1 MSSQRIHLLIF
12 VLGVAT
18 LTVQSIVLHRRG
30 VAQLGSTS
38 TLTNDATAASTRNG
52 IEAKPSE
59 STSQTANAGAAA
71 DYEPMKRPERLRVLA
86 AHSAFQL
93 IQPQSLEL
101 KEVVRDLLELTPEQA
116 NVLQDGISTL
126 LDDVRAEE
134 LKNAYVRVKS
144 DGSQEV
150 VVAPFDRGPLLRK
163 FRETLAPTIGS
174 DEADFCA
181 REALYDST
189 LAVGNKE
196 VRIYTLRGP
205 SKTETMAAMSGY
217 EQSAQYAERMKDRE
231 RLMISRGVYNRNSL
245 HKPEWEGEAGPP
257 FGGVLPSTTDYGPR
271 YRHLQEAMARLPRKT
286 E

>member
-1 MSSQRIHLLIF
+1 MSSRRIHVLIF

-30 VAQLGSTS
+30 VAQPIPAGTAG
-38 TLTNDATAASTRNG
+38 NDTTPASTG
-52 IEAKPSE
+52 HDPDAKRPE
-59 STSQTANAGAAA
+59 SHSSTANAGAYP
-71 DYEPMKRPERLRVLA
+71 DYVPMKRPERLRVLA
-86 AHSAFQL
+86 SHSAFQL
-93 IQPQSLEL
+93 IDTQSLEL
-101 KEVVRDLLELTPEQA
+101 KEIVRDLLELTPEQA
-116 NVLQDGISTL
+116 KTLQDSVSSL

-150 VVAPFDRGPLLRK
+150 VVTPFDRGPLLEK
-163 FRETLAPTIGS
+163 FRASLASTLGS
-174 DEADFCA
+174 DVADFCA
-181 REALYDST
+181 GEALFDRT

-196 VRIYTLRGP
+196 VRIYTLRGLT
-205 SKTETMAAMSGY
+205 KTETMMAGSGDGDSARHF
-217 EQSAQYAERMKDRE
+217 EQEKDRE
-231 RLMISRGVYNRNSL
+231 RLMVSRGVHHRNSL

-257 FGGVLPSTTDYGPR
+257 SEGTLSNTGDYGLR

>member
-1 MSSQRIHLLIF
+1 MSTQRIYVLIF

-18 LTVQSIVLHRRG
+18 LSVQSLVLHRRG
-30 VAQLGSTS
+30 AAQPGSTS
-38 TLTNDATAASTRNG
+38 APKNHAAAASTRNG

-59 STSQTANAGAAA
+59 STSQTANADAAT

-86 AHSAFQL
+86 AHPTFQL
-93 IQPQSLEL
+93 IKPQSLEL
-101 KEVVRDLLELTPEQA
+101 TEVVCDLLELTPEQT
-116 NVLQDGISTL
+116 NLLRDGISTL

-150 VVAPFDRGPLLRK
+150 VVPPFDRGPLLGK
-163 FRETLAPTIGS
+163 FREALASSIGS

-181 REALYDST
+181 REAFHDTT
-189 LAVGNKE
+189 LAVRNTE
-196 VRIYTLRGP
+196 VRIYTRRGP
-205 SKTETMAAMSGY
+205 SQIETMGAKSDP
-217 EQSAQYAERMKDRE
+217 EESAQYLERMKDRE
-231 RLMISRGVYNRNSL
+231 RLMILRSMYRAKNL
-245 HKPEWEGEAGPP
+245 HKPEQEAVAGPP
-257 FGGVLPSTTDYGPR
+257 YESVLSDTGDYGPR

>member
-1 MSSQRIHLLIF
+1 MSIRRIHVLIF

-18 LTVQSIVLHRRG
+18 LTVQSIVLHRPG
-30 VAQLGSTS
+30 VAQPGSTS
-38 TLTNDATAASTRNG
+38 TPGNDATEAS
-52 IEAKPSE
+52 AL
-59 STSQTANAGAAA
+59 QTTNAGAAA

-86 AHSAFQL
+86 AHGAFQL
-93 IQPQSLEL
+93 LEPNSLEL

-116 NVLQDGISTL
+116 NMLHDGISTL

-150 VVAPFDRGPLLRK
+150 IVAPFDRGPLLRK
-163 FRETLAPTIGS
+163 FRETLATTIGS

-181 REALYDST
+181 REALYDNT

-196 VRIYTLRGP
+196 VRIYSLRGP
-205 SKTETMAAMSGY
+205 SKGDLMFAKSGSG
-217 EQSAQYAERMKDRE
+217 ESAQYAERMKDRE
-231 RLMISRGVYNRNSL
+231 RLMISRSMYRRNSVQ
-245 HKPEWEGEAGPP
+245 KPEWNGEAGPP
-257 FGGVLPSTTDYGPR
+257 YEGVLSNTTDYGPR